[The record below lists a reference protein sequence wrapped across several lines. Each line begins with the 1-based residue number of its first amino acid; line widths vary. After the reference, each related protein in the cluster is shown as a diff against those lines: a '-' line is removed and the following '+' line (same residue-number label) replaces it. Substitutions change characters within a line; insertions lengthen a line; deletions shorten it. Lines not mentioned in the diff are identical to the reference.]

1 MIMALGL
8 QEKGAMMLFRTISA
22 VASLILPAL
31 LSPEAAAQQPPADGL
46 VLEKVVMM
54 VRHGLRA
61 PLEHEAPVGD
71 MAREPW
77 PQWPVEQSMM
87 TERGLEGMRLLGAY
101 DRQAYA
107 QRGLFAADGCPESGA
122 VRIRA
127 STSPRAIASAGAMA
141 QGFAPGCA
149 LEVQHG
155 APGTR
160 DPIFDPRGAGLVRY
174 DGAAAVASI
183 NAHTGGIKALAER
196 HRDAFRTLETVLGC
210 RDEDIADP
218 CDILAEESVLAV
230 SPDDPTSFVFE
241 GPIQTASGT
250 AQVFLLQYAEGF
262 PGSKVGW
269 GRANAAAIEHMG
281 VLHSLLFDV
290 HVRSPYMAARQSA
303 VLGRRVLASLAD
315 PSGAKLD
322 LVVGHDNNVNGLAA
336 VLDVAFKVDGYA
348 PMDASVGG
356 ALVFELLR
364 EPGSDRRY
372 VQVFYQAQTLEQL
385 RTLTPLS
392 ADNPPAY
399 LPLPMPACEAEGVA
413 ARGGLCALERFSEIM
428 ISRLAPLD
436 GPDASTK

>member
-1 MIMALGL
+1 MQFGIVAAALIAL
-8 QEKGAMMLFRTISA
+8 PMQA
-22 VASLILPAL
+22 VAQPA
-31 LSPEAAAQQPPADGL
+31 PGDGL
-46 VLEKVVMM
+46 VLEKVVMI

-71 MAREPW
+71 MAQEPW

-87 TERGLEGMRLLGAY
+87 TARGLEGMRLLGVY

-107 QRGLFAADGCPESGA
+107 ARGLFPAADCPASGA

-141 QGFAPGCA
+141 EGFAPGCV

-160 DPIFDPRGAGLVRY
+160 DATFDPRGAGAVSY

-183 NAHTGGIKALAER
+183 TAYTGGIRALAER

-210 RDEDIADP
+210 RGEGIAEP
-218 CDILAEESVLAV
+218 CDILAEPSVLEP
-230 SPDDPTSFVFE
+230 SPTDPTSFTFE

-262 PGSKVGW
+262 PADQVGW
-269 GRANAAAIEHMG
+269 GRADAAAVEAMG
-281 VLHSLLFDV
+281 PLHSLLFDV

-336 VLDVAFKVDGYA
+336 VLDVAFKVDGYS
-348 PMDASVGG
+348 PMDATVGG

-364 EPGSDRRY
+364 DPASDRRY
-372 VQVFYQAQTLEQL
+372 VQVFYQSQTLEQL
-385 RTLTPLS
+385 RALTPLS
-392 ADNPPAY
+392 VQSPPAY
-399 LPLPMPACEAEGVA
+399 LPLPMPACEAEGA
-413 ARGGLCALERFSEIM
+413 AAPGGLCTLERFSDIVM
-428 ISRLAPLD
+428 SRLAPLD
-436 GPDASTK
+436 GPGAFTTP